1 MVLNAG
7 IVRLVWLEAIL
18 ETELDLEWIVGVVT
32 CSGNASEGAWIG
44 EGKTTGLQE
53 VWHVDQ
59 VDSFRAEFALALSVH
74 AEATEGRA
82 IETAE
87 GWSNDLDG

>member
-1 MVLNAG
+1 MSQNRDMGHPVMWQIRQMWATRLLPGWLSEGSFFDSWLVLNAG

-44 EGKTTGLQE
+44 EGKTTGL
-53 VWHVDQ
+53 
-59 VDSFRAEFALALSVH
+59 
-74 AEATEGRA
+74 
-82 IETAE
+82 
-87 GWSNDLDG
+87 